1 MTDTPLVSV
10 VMPSLNQAQFIEQS
24 IRSVLEQSYENTE
37 LIVVDGLST
46 DGTIELLVSLQKE
59 FSGRLQW
66 VSQKDTG
73 PAQALNH
80 AISLAKGEIIGWL
93 NSDDLYLPSAIMR
106 AVDHF
111 DVNEQHQM
119 VYGFG
124 QHIGPTGQSLGEYP
138 TKPPSSPMDTFLE
151 GSFICQPT
159 VFMRAKALQQ
169 VGVLD
174 ETIATAFDFDL
185 WVRFFKRFPRQIG
198 LIRRMQACSR
208 LHAACLTKRQR
219 KQVALDGV
227 RVITKHLGPAPEHWF
242 WTHVDEMCENHP
254 FTAETLPLTK
264 QLENFLIEIRPMVE
278 AERFKQ
284 FIETLKQDYRFGL
297 SNPQLFATVQPDGW
311 VSKKV
316 HVKYKWDGIPAT
328 NVILV
333 CNANWPV
340 EGKMRLKILTPSGA
354 IQRSVVDCP
363 SEFALSFDVPQEQ
376 TSGSMMWTVETDQGF
391 VPSKHDNNSDDS
403 RKLSFRVTGL
413 RLQNPATPT
422 AKPPP
427 PPNQ

>member
-1 MTDTPLVSV
+1 
-10 VMPSLNQAQFIEQS
+10 
-24 IRSVLEQSYENTE
+24 
-37 LIVVDGLST
+37 
-46 DGTIELLVSLQKE
+46 
-59 FSGRLQW
+59 
-66 VSQKDTG
+66 
-73 PAQALNH
+73 
-80 AISLAKGEIIGWL
+80 
-93 NSDDLYLPSAIMR
+93 
-106 AVDHF
+106 
-111 DVNEQHQM
+111 
-119 VYGFG
+119 
-124 QHIGPTGQSLGEYP
+124 
-138 TKPPSSPMDTFLE
+138 
-151 GSFICQPT
+151 
-159 VFMRAKALQQ
+159 MRAKALQQ